1 MNDRLSPR
9 ETILIIIIAVLA
21 ETPVAAFLV
30 YIIWFAGE
38 R

>member
-21 ETPVAAFLV
+21 ETPVTAFLV

>member
-1 MNDRLSPR
+1 MTYRRTSR
-9 ETILIIIIAVLA
+9 EALLIILLAVLA
-21 ETPVAAFLV
+21 ETPVAAFLI